1 MKPALLGIHKETLE
15 TLRACTTLVTDG
27 MRLDYSSRV
36 PDDPSSPDPGGAANP
51 GAAPRGQPSKAR
63 GSKTLDRL
71 KKEAAREF
79 KSQQRATR
87 KRRRPPPTWGS
98 IGRAAA
104 AFAASAFVL
113 GALPFFALIR
123 GAVYLHAQRGV
134 STWLALGAGVLVT
147 VAIVT
152 AYGVRLAGKV
162 RGGPPI
168 RLVAVRFALPL
179 VAFYAAYCLL
189 YLSSTHFKSPE
200 HRAYYRAIHPLL
212 RVALATVVLFDRDVV
227 ITDVAR
233 KPEDYTRMG
242 LPVNH
247 GSLHLPQR
255 DGYVRAVDLRTTGRG
270 WIRNTLAVVYFRV
283 MGFGT
288 LRHVGTADHLHVSL
302 PSQR

>member
-1 MKPALLGIHKETLE
+1 LD
-15 TLRACTTLVTDG
+15 VT
-27 MRLDYSSRV
+27 
-36 PDDPSSPDPGGAANP
+36 DDPS
-51 GAAPRGQPSKAR
+51 RK
-63 GSKTLDRL
+63 LDRL

-79 KSQQRATR
+79 RSQQKAAR
-87 KRRRPPPTWGS
+87 KRRPRRQTWGAVA
-98 IGRAAA
+98 RAAA

-123 GAVYLHAQRGV
+123 GAVYLHAQRGAPA
-134 STWLALGAGVLVT
+134 WLALAGGMLIT
-147 VAIVT
+147 AAIVT
-152 AYGVRLAGKV
+152 AYGVRVAGKV

-168 RLVAVRFALPL
+168 RAVALRFALPL

-189 YLSSTHFKSPE
+189 YLSSTHFKAPE
-200 HRAYYRAIHPLL
+200 QRAYYRAIHPLL

-233 KPEDYTRMG
+233 KPEDYARMG

-270 WIRNTLAVVYFRV
+270 WLRNTLAVVYFRI
-283 MGFGT
+283 MGFST
-288 LRHVGTADHLHVSL
+288 LRHVGTADHLHVAL
-302 PSQR
+302 PSRR

>member
-1 MKPALLGIHKETLE
+1 VFHQI
-15 TLRACTTLVTDG
+15 
-27 MRLDYSSRV
+27 
-36 PDDPSSPDPGGAANP
+36 GGAISDA
-51 GAAPRGQPSKAR
+51 K
-63 GSKTLDRL
+63 LDRL

-79 KSQQRATR
+79 QARQKAAAKPRHRA
-87 KRRRPPPTWGS
+87 RRPRTWGEL
-98 IGRAAA
+98 GRAAA

-200 HRAYYRAIHPLL
+200 QRDYYRAIHPLL
-212 RVALATVVLFDRDVV
+212 RVALATVVLLDRDVV

-233 KPEDYTRMG
+233 KPGDYVRMG

-247 GSLHLPQR
+247 GSLHLPQL

-270 WIRNTLAVVYFRV
+270 WVRNTLAMVYFRV
-283 MGFGT
+283 MGFST
-288 LRHVGTADHLHVSL
+288 LRHVGTADHLHVAL
-302 PSQR
+302 PGGR